1 MKKIALRGFII
12 VIITLVLSSVGDFK
26 PDNTLMNT
34 IFTVSGIMFSIGLGL
49 IVNFNLQEVRN
60 AWYIRKIRI
69 NLNKVRN
76 SFIFFF
82 ALSTASFLMNEYLG
96 CLQFSFKFVHFDL
109 SIFFL
114 IMMLFSIVYYIVN
127 LIDLQK
133 LNNDIVDKLNK
144 EENEKLEH

>member
-1 MKKIALRGFII
+1 MKKIVLRGLII
-12 VIITLVLSSVGDFK
+12 VISTMVLSSVGDFK

-49 IVNFNLQEVRN
+49 IVNFNLQEIRN
-60 AWYIRKIRI
+60 AWYIKKIRI

-96 CLQFSFKFVHFDL
+96 CLQFSFKFIHFDL
-109 SIFFL
+109 SILFL

-127 LIDLQK
+127 LIDLQR

-144 EENEKLEH
+144 EENEKRRD